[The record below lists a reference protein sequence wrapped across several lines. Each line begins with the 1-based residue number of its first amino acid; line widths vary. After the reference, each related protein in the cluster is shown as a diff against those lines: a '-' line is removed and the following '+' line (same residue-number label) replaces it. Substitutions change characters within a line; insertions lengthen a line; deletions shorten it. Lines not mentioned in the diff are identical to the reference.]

1 MKSLYITI
9 ISFIVFAMSLTG
21 CRKTTDF
28 FIDKE
33 GVDIEIIL
41 YVKDIKG
48 NNMLAPEHIGR
59 LGDSEIY
66 AEYKGEKYSL
76 SDKEKSGLLFR
87 MLKNPK
93 GEPQHLEFG
102 PISGKEEIV
111 EQPLIIYIG
120 SEQFKIIITN
130 KYEVRPGKSPLI
142 QREVFFNGKNYYS
155 GRTII
160 NIIVQPRLRK

>member
-1 MKSLYITI
+1 M
-9 ISFIVFAMSLTG
+9 V
-21 CRKTTDF
+21 
-28 FIDKE
+28 
-33 GVDIEIIL
+33 
-41 YVKDIKG
+41 
-48 NNMLAPEHIGR
+48 
-59 LGDSEIY
+59 
-66 AEYKGEKYSL
+66 
-76 SDKEKSGLLFR
+76 
-87 MLKNPK
+87 KNPK